1 MSLSINNSINTT
13 SSPVAAAAATSP
25 SPPEAKVDK
34 PKRPLSAY
42 NLFYRFKRA
51 KILEAYK
58 NGDTSKE
65 TIVRITESTPGLE
78 KIDPSSIM
86 IMTPTQLNEL
96 SRAEIRASLLDNLV
110 PKDTSQRAHRKS
122 HGAMSFLEMNK
133 IMVGSWKNINDTTRS
148 VFEELAEEGRKM
160 YTKRLAEFEEM
171 YPHLAASA
179 SPASPK
185 KKKARTSSGANTA
198 SPTTKKIKVK
208 SSSSTTNPKK
218 FTRVVSDVSS
228 VSVDQPL
235 FQPDGVVSS
244 MSTMMPTAVYTPPSS
259 SSYIAV
265 STPTANSKRSVFVT
279 PDTNNKRR
287 VSSSAVVPENIAS
300 SSYHFDHLDID
311 LTSDESICI
320 DNGLD
325 LSDIFDD
332 VMEGKDQ
339 DTIIQNMCMDDTNHH
354 AFPSLPLFS
363 SSSYTPTASYMN
375 NNNNNMFNQMKMKSQ
390 QQQQQQEQAS
400 SSYAEAQ
407 YLKDY
412 NPDHDDDHHTTT
424 HKSNNS
430 NNKASV
436 DDFMQLITTLDDNL
450 CSNALAA

>member
-1 MSLSINNSINTT
+1 
-13 SSPVAAAAATSP
+13 
-25 SPPEAKVDK
+25 
-34 PKRPLSAY
+34 
-42 NLFYRFKRA
+42 
-51 KILEAYK
+51 
-58 NGDTSKE
+58 
-65 TIVRITESTPGLE
+65 
-78 KIDPSSIM
+78 
-86 IMTPTQLNEL
+86 
-96 SRAEIRASLLDNLV
+96 
-110 PKDTSQRAHRKS
+110 
-122 HGAMSFLEMNK
+122 MSFLEMNK

-160 YTKRLAEFEEM
+160 YQKRLAEFEEM

-179 SPASPK
+179 SPAPPK
-185 KKKARTSSGANTA
+185 KKKARTSSGAT
-198 SPTTKKIKVK
+198 SPTTKKTKVK
-208 SSSSTTNPKK
+208 SSSTTNPKK
-218 FTRVVSDVSS
+218 FTRVVSDVS

-244 MSTMMPTAVYTPPSS
+244 MSTMMPTTVYTPPSS
-259 SSYIAV
+259 SNIAV

-287 VSSSAVVPENIAS
+287 VSSSAVVPENTPS
-300 SSYHFDHLDID
+300 SSYHFDHFDID

-320 DNGLD
+320 DNDLD

-339 DTIIQNMCMDDTNHH
+339 DTIIQNMCMDDHNNNDH
-354 AFPSLPLFS
+354 AFPNLPLFS
-363 SSSYTPTASYMN
+363 SSSSTPTTSNGNHYHQEELRTYM

-390 QQQQQQEQAS
+390 QQQAS

-412 NPDHDDDHHTTT
+412 NPDHDDDHHHHTT

-430 NNKASV
+430 NNNKASV